1 MLEGQQVEAT
11 LERETVF
18 LFLLPDTQAGI
29 RAELEIVDAGLAGL
43 AQVIP
48 VDSAPD
54 PACGECDFEGLLDE
68 GLPARNAPGTTGVLD
83 EAAAEDRALEL
94 GGVASRNALTGECA
108 GPDGIKDLLHGASA
122 LMPVL
127 QGFVEYKACKE
138 GVKASGRGVGFTLQL
153 RGGAQV
159 ELEGALEETLES
171 GGAMN
176 GELLLQV
183 VVNVMVVEAGG
194 RQRRDGGGRTHND
207 PACGGGRRGN
217 EVEREGAE
225 QRVAIGVQFRPGV
238 VDCPGCA
245 GLSELENES
254 FFLLPFGGKG
264 DGDALAAEAE
274 AERSGENRIGCGA
287 AREGAFVQAADEHD
301 GQFPL
306 ASLEGI
312 EQVDGIPAA
321 AKVTKRSGLEE
332 WCEFG
337 VEVAQ
342 GYGFGA
348 EEVGRF
354 PGALQEGA
362 KRRAARCFGLSGRRG
377 MQKGDESGHG
387 GGPVSGRAKG
397 AVSAGPSR
405 EGFEEGTQIWGGE
418 PEQGIETFTGQA
430 LPDGAEEGGKGACGR
445 SAAGGFGECGEG
457 LVMLPAKEAG
467 IEEAG
472 EATGGGVLEERGGE
486 VGAAG
491 NAEAGQGG
499 LEKWDVRLTAS
510 EDDPEIAPGKA
521 FATAFENAE
530 RDFLGLAGGIGSG
543 TEEGS
548 GLRPAGGKA
557 FEPEAGAAE
566 AIDGFTRAGPLGQGH
581 VESGAPGEGFEQVQF
596 EGGEGEEAVDEDV
609 TDAGHALVRDVE
621 GGLGEQSRA
630 AGEALCAKHFFD
642 AFIDRSESGEE
653 IAIPDAQRA
662 ESGPL
667 AGVAAR
673 RGEFVHGGGEGI
685 GETGAGAE
693 RLESGWAELVE
704 GAGSEEA
711 KVLGGGDVDAGGGFL
726 HEAGESVDSGSADD
740 KTFAREGIGQVVAH
754 RGGWGEEAEV
764 RAAVAQAEADVVEQ
778 AGGLAGPWGS

>member
-1 MLEGQQVEAT
+1 MRGFDRLHAAGIGEFAPLAGIAVLGVDPDVALEDAERGRLGGDTSPLHHGFDVRRVIPTTLRDFVLQSDIVKGHGRVALALEGQQVEAT

-18 LFLLPDTQAGI
+18 LFLLPHTQAGI

-54 PACGECDFEGLLDE
+54 PACAECDFEGLLDE

-94 GGVASRNALTGECA
+94 GGVATGDALTGECA
-108 GPDGIKDLLHGASA
+108 GPDGIEDLLHGASA

-127 QGFVEYKACKE
+127 QGFVEYKASKE
-138 GVKASGRGVGFTLQL
+138 GVEASGRGVGFTLQL

-159 ELEGALEETLES
+159 ELEGALEEALES

-207 PACGGGRRGN
+207 PACGGGRCRN

-245 GLSELENES
+245 GLSELENK
-254 FFLLPFGGKG
+254 FLFLLPFGGKG

-274 AERSGENRIGCGA
+274 AERSGEDRIGCGA
-287 AREGAFVQAADEHD
+287 AREGTFVQAADEHD

-321 AKVTKRSGLEE
+321 AKVTKRSGLEDR
-332 WCEFG
+332 CEFG

-354 PGALQEGA
+354 PGAVQEGA
-362 KRRAARCFGLSGRRG
+362 KRRAARSLGLSGGRG
-377 MQKGDESGHG
+377 MQYGDECGDA
-387 GGPVSGRAKG
+387 GGPLSGWTKC
-397 AVSAGPSR
+397 AVTPWPGR
-405 EGFEEGTQIWGGE
+405 EDFEEGTQIWGGE

-430 LPDGAEEGGKGACGR
+430 LPGGAEEGGKGVSGR
-445 SAAGGFGECGEG
+445 SAAGGFRERGEG
-457 LVMLPAKEAG
+457 PVVLPAKQAG
-467 IEEAG
+467 LQQAG
-472 EATGGGVLEERGGE
+472 EATGGGVLEERAGE
-486 VGAAG
+486 VGPAG
-491 NAEAGQGG
+491 DAEAGQGG
-499 LEKWDVRLTAS
+499 LEKWDVRLAAA

-521 FATAFENAE
+521 FATALEDAE
-530 RDFLGLAGGIGSG
+530 RDLFGFAGGIGSRA
-543 TEEGS
+543 EERS
-548 GLRPAGGKA
+548 GWRPAGGKA
-557 FEPEAGAAE
+557 FEPEAGPAQAVDSL
-566 AIDGFTRAGPLGQGH
+566 ACTGPLRKSNVKPGPPGQD
-581 VESGAPGEGFEQVQF
+581 FEQVQF
-596 EGGEGEEAVDEDV
+596 EGGEREESVEEDV
-609 TDAGHALVRDVE
+609 VESRGVRL
-621 GGLGEQSRA
+621 GYAASGLGQQGRP
-630 AGEALCAKHFFD
+630 AGETPCAKHRLD
-642 AFIDRSESGEE
+642 AFIDHAEGCEE
-653 IAIPDAQRA
+653 VAIPDAQ
-662 ESGPL
+662 
-667 AGVAAR
+667 
-673 RGEFVHGGGEGI
+673 
-685 GETGAGAE
+685 
-693 RLESGWAELVE
+693 
-704 GAGSEEA
+704 
-711 KVLGGGDVDAGGGFL
+711 
-726 HEAGESVDSGSADD
+726 
-740 KTFAREGIGQVVAH
+740 
-754 RGGWGEEAEV
+754 
-764 RAAVAQAEADVVEQ
+764 
-778 AGGLAGPWGS
+778 